1 MQFLARCKLIHEKIP
16 TTDPDEIK
24 KYTDRLNKS
33 MGFSGKNI
41 IRPCDLDPCPMK
53 KEHIKGM
60 MNQGI
65 SHQNLC
71 KKLPLLTIVS
81 FRFGE
86 IYTTLEYGIQRFCQE
101 SH

>member
-60 MNQGI
+60 MI
-65 SHQNLC
+65 CLSASRKIFALKFDRC
-71 KKLPLLTIVS
+71 C
-81 FRFGE
+81 R
-86 IYTTLEYGIQRFCQE
+86 CWWW
-101 SH
+101 